1 MSGGARKKFQ
11 ITNFTMP
18 NNFSSMEYS
27 LKSIP
32 GLADIGVPHGDGDG
46 PIDLALRPESKIDL
60 HHADQCEK
68 LKGLHGSKAT

>member
-1 MSGGARKKFQ
+1 MKYA
-11 ITNFTMP
+11 
-18 NNFSSMEYS
+18 

-46 PIDLALRPESKIDL
+46 PIALALRPESKIDL
-60 HHADQCEK
+60 HHVDQCEK